1 MVNCG
6 LLQGLIL
13 WYIFIMKM
21 KKIFIK
27 CTNWI
32 LAGIMGLLGFA
43 GCDRTDVPEY
53 GVPYVEYG
61 VPSATYTVKGAVVN
75 EATGASIAGIRVG
88 YYPEVWDEEAFGT
101 ESEYYWESNAHVIT
115 NANGGFTLTSDF
127 FDYGKNLVLPVYVED
142 IDGEENGSFQSKKV
156 DVDFKNAVQSG
167 TTGNWYGGEYT
178 VTTNIQL
185 AEIEI
190 N

>member
-1 MVNCG
+1 
-6 LLQGLIL
+6 
-13 WYIFIMKM
+13 MKM
-21 KKIFIK
+21 KKLLIK

-43 GCDRTDVPEY
+43 GCDRTAVPMYGDPYPNEYPEY
-53 GVPYVEYG
+53 GVPY
-61 VPSATYTVKGAVVN
+61 TMYTVKGAVVN
-75 EATGASIAGIRVG
+75 EATGEPIAGIRVG
-88 YYPEVWDEEAFGT
+88 YYPEDWDEDAFGPEPEYGR
-101 ESEYYWESNAHVIT
+101 ESDAYVLSST
-115 NANGGFTLTSDF
+115 NGGFTLASDF
-127 FDYGKNLVLPVYVED
+127 FDYGKNLVLPVYIED

-156 DVDFKNAVQSG
+156 EVDFSNAVQSG
-167 TTGNWYGGEYT
+167 ITGNWYGGEFT